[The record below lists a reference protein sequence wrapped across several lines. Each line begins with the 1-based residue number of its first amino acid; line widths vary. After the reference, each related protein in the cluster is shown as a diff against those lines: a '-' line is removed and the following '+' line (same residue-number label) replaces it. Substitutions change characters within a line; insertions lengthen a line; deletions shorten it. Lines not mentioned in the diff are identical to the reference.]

1 MYKASLFEGRMPMPF
16 QQPPQSMKSL
26 VFLSLLALAT
36 GRKIH
41 VRELQY
47 GFCEGSPQPFSIDEV
62 VLEPYPVVVQTGA
75 TIHLAIGITLNEPI
89 PVGATAKL
97 KIVRDGLIDIPLPC
111 LDIGD
116 ISIGSW

>member
-1 MYKASLFEGRMPMPF
+1 MPI

-26 VFLSLLALAT
+26 VFLSLLALAS

-47 GFCEGSPQPFSIDEV
+47 GFCEGAPQPFSIDEV